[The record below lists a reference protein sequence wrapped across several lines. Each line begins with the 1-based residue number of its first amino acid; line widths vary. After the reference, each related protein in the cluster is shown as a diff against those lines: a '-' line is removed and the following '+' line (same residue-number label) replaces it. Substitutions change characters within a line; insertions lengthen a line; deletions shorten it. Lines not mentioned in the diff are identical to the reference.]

1 MLSIRIDSNNLEN
14 DYTMEQKKP
23 LIISGPCSAES
34 REQVLATAQALAAT
48 GKVDVLRAG
57 IWKPRTKPNTFEGYG
72 VEALPW
78 LAEAREVTGLPITT
92 EVANAKHVEE
102 ASLYDLDI
110 YWVGAR
116 TVSNPFSMQE
126 VAEAL
131 RGTDK
136 MVYVKNP
143 VSADIDLWAGGVER
157 LLACGIKNIGLI
169 HRGFSGYGA
178 GDLRNAPMWHLAL
191 EMRRRMPEL
200 PMICDPSHICGKRQ
214 YIQDIAQQAAD
225 LGYDGF
231 MIESH
236 ICPEKALSDAKQQLT
251 PEDFAKVIDSIKW
264 RAEASA
270 SESFQHALLGL
281 REQIDSLDREILKL
295 LAERMKVAENIGRI
309 KRENDV
315 RILQSVR
322 WESIAERT
330 MARSASLGLSVEF
343 LQTLLDAIHVESI
356 NHQNKIMKE

>member
-1 MLSIRIDSNNLEN
+1 MKNL
-14 DYTMEQKKP
+14 KKP
-23 LIISGPCSAES
+23 LIIAGPCSAES
-34 REQVLATAQALAAT
+34 EEQVLATAQALAAS

-57 IWKPRTKPNTFEGYG
+57 VWKPRTRPNTFEGEG
-72 VEALPW
+72 VKAMPW
-78 LAEAREVTGLPITT
+78 LMKAKELTRLPVAI
-92 EVANAKHVEE
+92 EVANAKHIEE
-102 ASLYDLDI
+102 ASAFDVDI
-110 YWVGAR
+110 WWIGAR
-116 TVSNPFSMQE
+116 TTSNPFSMQE

-131 RGTDK
+131 RDTEK
-136 MVYVKNP
+136 MVFVKNP
-143 VSADIDLWAGGVER
+143 MSADIELWCGAVER
-157 LLACGIKNIGLI
+157 LRACGVKNIGLI

-200 PMICDPSHICGKRQ
+200 PMICDPSHICGCRQ
-214 YIQDIAQQAAD
+214 YIQDITQQAAD
-225 LGYDGF
+225 LDYDGF

-236 ICPEKALSDAKQQLT
+236 ICPDCAKSDAKQQLT
-251 PEDFAKVIDSIKW
+251 PDALIEMLNNIKW
-264 RAEASA
+264 RDGESD
-270 SESFQHALLGL
+270 SKSFQVALMGM
-281 REQIDSLDREILKL
+281 REQIDSLDNEILQL

-309 KRENDV
+309 KRDNDV

-330 MARSASLGLSVEF
+330 LARSASLGLSVEF